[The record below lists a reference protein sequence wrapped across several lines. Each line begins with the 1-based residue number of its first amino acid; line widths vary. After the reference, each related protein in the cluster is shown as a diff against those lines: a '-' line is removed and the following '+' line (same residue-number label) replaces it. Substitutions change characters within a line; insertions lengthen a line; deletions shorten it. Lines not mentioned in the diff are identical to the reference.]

1 MLLRTLAHSLKR
13 VLSHDVGGGRQE
25 RRTVAYA
32 GWLPRAHREGR
43 WAGKSVV
50 SMEGRDTSLPHDSS
64 KLDLLRHRP
73 QEHTPC
79 LFHVGRWR
87 SDFMV
92 WVIRISNQL
101 LSCSKLWDN
110 SVISCIPGLAWGS
123 DKSWGLRALRP
134 VQLSPDQSK
143 WKHDSLE
150 ITLHLLVS
158 IYTLQ
163 SSVLKT

>member
-1 MLLRTLAHSLKR
+1 MMWMEEGKSTGLWRML
-13 VLSHDVGGGRQE
+13 GGCRGL
-25 RRTVAYA
+25 T
-32 GWLPRAHREGR
+32 REGR

-92 WVIRISNQL
+92 WVTRISNQL
-101 LSCSKLWDN
+101 LPCSKLWVRQDN
-110 SVISCIPGLAWGS
+110 SVISRIPGLAWGS
-123 DKSWGLRALRP
+123 DQSWGLRALRP
-134 VQLSPDQSK
+134 VQLSPVQSK

-150 ITLHLLVS
+150 IILHLLVS

-163 SSVLKT
+163 SSVLKN

>member
-1 MLLRTLAHSLKR
+1 MWMEEGKSAALWRML
-13 VLSHDVGGGRQE
+13 GGCRGL
-25 RRTVAYA
+25 T
-32 GWLPRAHREGR
+32 REGR

-50 SMEGRDTSLPHDSS
+50 NMEGRNASPPHDSS
-64 KLDLLRHRP
+64 KPDLFRRRP

-92 WVIRISNQL
+92 RVTRISNQL
-101 LSCSKLWDN
+101 LPCSKLWDRQDN

-134 VQLSPDQSK
+134 VQLSPVRSK
-143 WKHDSLE
+143 WKDDSLE
-150 ITLHLLVS
+150 IILHLLVS

-163 SSVLKT
+163 SSVLKN